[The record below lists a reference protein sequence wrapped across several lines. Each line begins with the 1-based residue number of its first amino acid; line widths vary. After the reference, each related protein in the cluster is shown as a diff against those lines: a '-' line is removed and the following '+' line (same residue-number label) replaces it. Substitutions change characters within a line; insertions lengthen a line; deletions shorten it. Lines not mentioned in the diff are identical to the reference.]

1 MKKEKILKLSKDVK
15 LKEKFGGQQI
25 YLTER
30 QMKVVEYLQE
40 VGFLQNQMFVSVFPD
55 VSEDTVLRDL
65 QDLIKKGLV
74 KKVGSTKGAR
84 YVMV

>member
-1 MKKEKILKLSKDVK
+1 
-15 LKEKFGGQQI
+15 
-25 YLTER
+25 
-30 QMKVVEYLQE
+30 MKVVEYLQE

>member
-1 MKKEKILKLSKDVK
+1 MKER
-15 LKEKFGGQQI
+15 FGGQQI

-30 QMKVVEYLQE
+30 QMKLIEYLTDT
-40 VGFLQNQMFVSVFPD
+40 GFIQNQMFVTVFPD

-65 QDLIKKGLV
+65 QDLIKKRLI